1 MLIKDELLGETHP
14 KLSAVRTSFLVG
26 IYRHAIVNR
35 LNILA
40 TAGFIKT
47 ALCSRLRQFRSAQ
60 HSSKI
65 VDHCQ
70 THLISQNIQEDDK
83 HSLYVFPEQ
92 LSTLTWRTGFS
103 KDEIRKL
110 YRAFKQLCPR
120 GCATSSD
127 LKPAYAKLFPLG
139 DSARY
144 AQIVFH
150 NIDRNG
156 DGIVN
161 FNDFLRAMTSII
173 NGNVDQK
180 LSWIFEDLIII
191 SKAIQWGLKDVIF
204 IRIRRIKLILSS
216 DLLLFRF
223 YDLNGD
229 GCITRQEM
237 LTIIS
242 AIYEMVQ
249 NAQTIQS
256 MVNQQVDKFF
266 EKMDANRDGI
276 VSREEFMNG
285 CKNVWNPLLR
295 DAIIYNQLFL
305 FNKIW

>member
-1 MLIKDELLGETHP
+1 MSNHDSKDNCESLRRPSLSIKM
-14 KLSAVRTSFLVG
+14 
-26 IYRHAIVNR
+26 
-35 LNILA
+35 
-40 TAGFIKT
+40 
-47 ALCSRLRQFRSAQ
+47 QRSLKKMRKSIQ
-60 HSSKI
+60 KI
-65 VDHCQ
+65 
-70 THLISQNIQEDDK
+70 TENIQEDDK

-180 LSWIFEDLIII
+180 LSWIFE
-191 SKAIQWGLKDVIF
+191 
-204 IRIRRIKLILSS
+204 
-216 DLLLFRF
+216 F

-285 CKNVWNPLLR
+285 CKN

>member
-1 MLIKDELLGETHP
+1 MSNHGSKDNCESLRRPSLSIKMQR
-14 KLSAVRTSFLVG
+14 S
-26 IYRHAIVNR
+26 
-35 LNILA
+35 
-40 TAGFIKT
+40 
-47 ALCSRLRQFRSAQ
+47 LRKMRKSIQ
-60 HSSKI
+60 KI
-65 VDHCQ
+65 
-70 THLISQNIQEDDK
+70 TESIQENK

-127 LKPAYAKLFPLG
+127 LKPTYAKLFPLG
-139 DSARY
+139 DSTRY
-144 AQIVFH
+144 AQIVFN

-161 FNDFLRAMTSII
+161 FNDLLKAMTSII

-180 LSWIFEDLIII
+180 LSWIFE
-191 SKAIQWGLKDVIF
+191 
-204 IRIRRIKLILSS
+204 
-216 DLLLFRF
+216 F

-237 LTIIS
+237 LTIVS

-285 CKNVWNPLLR
+285 CKN

-305 FNKIW
+305 FNNIW

>member
-1 MLIKDELLGETHP
+1 MLIKDELLDETHP

-60 HSSKI
+60 HSLKI

-70 THLISQNIQEDDK
+70 AHLISQNIQGDDK

-120 GCATSSD
+120 GCAISSD

-144 AQIVFH
+144 AQIVFN

-161 FNDFLRAMTSII
+161 FNDLLRAMTSII

-180 LSWIFEDLIII
+180 LSWIFE
-191 SKAIQWGLKDVIF
+191 
-204 IRIRRIKLILSS
+204 
-216 DLLLFRF
+216 F

-237 LTIIS
+237 LTIVS

-276 VSREEFMNG
+276 ISREEFMNG
-285 CKNVWNPLLR
+285 CKNVWNPL

>member
-1 MLIKDELLGETHP
+1 MSNYGSKDNCEALRRPSLSIKM
-14 KLSAVRTSFLVG
+14 
-26 IYRHAIVNR
+26 
-35 LNILA
+35 
-40 TAGFIKT
+40 
-47 ALCSRLRQFRSAQ
+47 QRSLKKMRKSIQ
-60 HSSKI
+60 KI
-65 VDHCQ
+65 
-70 THLISQNIQEDDK
+70 TENIQEDDK
-83 HSLYVFPEQ
+83 HSLYMFPEQ
-92 LSTLTWRTGFS
+92 LFTLTWRTGFS

-120 GCATSSD
+120 GCATFSD

-139 DSARY
+139 DSTRY
-144 AQIVFH
+144 AQIMFN

-161 FNDFLRAMTSII
+161 FNDLLKVLTSII

-180 LSWIFEDLIII
+180 LSWIFE
-191 SKAIQWGLKDVIF
+191 
-204 IRIRRIKLILSS
+204 
-216 DLLLFRF
+216 F

-237 LTIIS
+237 LTIVS
-242 AIYEMVQ
+242 AIYEMMQ

-256 MVNQQVDKFF
+256 IVNQQVDKFF

-276 VSREEFMNG
+276 ISREEFMNG
-285 CKNVWNPLLR
+285 CKN

-305 FNKIW
+305 FNKI

>member
-1 MLIKDELLGETHP
+1 
-14 KLSAVRTSFLVG
+14 
-26 IYRHAIVNR
+26 
-35 LNILA
+35 
-40 TAGFIKT
+40 
-47 ALCSRLRQFRSAQ
+47 
-60 HSSKI
+60 
-65 VDHCQ
+65 
-70 THLISQNIQEDDK
+70 
-83 HSLYVFPEQ
+83 VFPEQ

-127 LKPAYAKLFPLG
+127 LKPTYAKLFPLG
-139 DSARY
+139 DSTRY
-144 AQIVFH
+144 AQIVFN

-161 FNDFLRAMTSII
+161 FNDLLKAMTSII

-180 LSWIFEDLIII
+180 LSWIFEFNYKIIHGNWKI
-191 SKAIQWGLKDVIF
+191 YLFGLE
-204 IRIRRIKLILSS
+204 RIPKQHKIISS

-237 LTIIS
+237 LTIVS

-285 CKNVWNPLLR
+285 CKNVRNPTMCKNN
-295 DAIIYNQLFL
+295 IFHI
-305 FNKIW
+305 